1 MNETDKLDW
10 IDTFVKESD
19 INLDEKFDITING
32 KKYSF
37 TYKDSI
43 EQIKTSSEYEQQSTR
58 KMIRNINAYRL
69 DVKEYLRFLVLP
81 LIEEFNERFNTPQKD
96 ESNEMSI
103 EI

>member
-1 MNETDKLDW
+1 MREKDKLEW
-10 IDTFVKESD
+10 IDTFVKEAN
-19 INLDEKFDITING
+19 INLDEKFDIKING

-43 EQIKTSSEYEQQSTR
+43 EQIKTSCDYEQKRARQ
-58 KMIRNINAYRL
+58 MIRDIRINRL
-69 DVKEYLRFLVLP
+69 DVKEYLRFLALP

-96 ESNEMSI
+96 ETNEMSI

>member
-1 MNETDKLDW
+1 MSGTGKINW

-19 INLDEKFDITING
+19 INLEEKFDITING

-43 EQIKTSSEYEQQSTR
+43 KQIKTSSEYEQQSTR
-58 KMIRNINAYRL
+58 KMIRDIKAYRL
-69 DVKEYLRFLVLP
+69 DIKEYLRFLALP
-81 LIEEFNERFNTPQKD
+81 LIEEFNEKFNTPQED
-96 ESNEMSI
+96 ETNEMNI

>member
-43 EQIKTSSEYEQQSTR
+43 EQIKTSSEYEKQSTR
-58 KMIRNINAYRL
+58 KMIRDIKAYRL
-69 DVKEYLRFLVLP
+69 DIKEYLRFLALP
-81 LIEEFNERFNTPQKD
+81 LIEEFNERFETSKED
-96 ESNEMSI
+96 EINEMNI